1 MRMKG
6 DACLKLAGLGAGLIL
21 AASVGYGLR
30 ALAEGA
36 PTTKPLFYSGTL
48 EANGKLASGPY
59 AIVLA
64 LFDAESAGTRV
75 CVSESADVPVE
86 AGRFRVEVSADCVK
100 VFQMRPDVWAALKF
114 TGPDGVPHELLKRS
128 KIGAVPFSLEAQH
141 AVSATKA
148 LSADTATSAN
158 TAAEANHAAAA
169 NTATMATSATTAATA
184 GAVSTSAVTIETANC
199 VLVSNSFTDCTC
211 AAGGIAIGG
220 GACAGVGC
228 GAGVSALTETRS
240 VAAGVWRLACE
251 NSAGSRVACLAPSV
265 VCLKSR

>member
-1 MRMKG
+1 MSTKR
-6 DACLKLAGLGAGLIL
+6 DAYLKLAGLGAGLIL
-21 AASVGYGLR
+21 AASAGYGLR

-36 PTTKPLFYSGTL
+36 PTMKPLFYSGTL
-48 EANGKLASGPY
+48 EANGKFASGAY

-64 LFDAESAGTRV
+64 LFDAESAGTQV

-100 VFQMRPDVWAALKF
+100 ALQMRPDVWAAVKF

-141 AVSATKA
+141 AVSANKA

-158 TAAEANHAAAA
+158 TAAEASHAAAA
-169 NTATMATSATTAATA
+169 NTATMATMATMAATA
-184 GAVSTSAVTIETANC
+184 GAVSTSAVTVETANC
-199 VLVSNSFTDCTC
+199 VFVSSSYTDCTC

-220 GACAGVGC
+220 GACTGVGC
-228 GAGVSALTETRS
+228 GAGVSALIESRS
-240 VAAGVWRLACE
+240 VAPGVWRVACE
-251 NSAGSRVACLAPSV
+251 NSAGARIQCGGPSV
-265 VCLKSR
+265 VCLKAR